1 MSANTFRK
9 RISID
14 TGAQSLPRR
23 APEARSA
30 RASGRVKYLAPL
42 AFLVVFLLF
51 WEFAPQLLSI
61 QSNILPPFSSV
72 VQVFGDPLTVH
83 LYFEH
88 ALVTLKE
95 AAFGLVIGGGLGLL
109 VGIVLTESRILMTT
123 FYPYIVALQC
133 MPKVAIAP
141 LLVIWFGFGITSKV
155 VIVALLC
162 FFPVLVNTISGIRSV
177 SREQLELFAAVR
189 ATRFKTLVHLLLPAA
204 LPNILTGFE
213 LAVVV
218 SLLGAIVGEFVGAEE
233 GLGVLLLQAQFQ
245 MAMPSVFAILLVLAL
260 LGVVFNLLIR
270 TIRRRTLFWVAGESG
285 R

>member
-1 MSANTFRK
+1 MRDKT
-9 RISID
+9 
-14 TGAQSLPRR
+14 
-23 APEARSA
+23 
-30 RASGRVKYLAPL
+30 KYTAPL
-42 AFLVVFLLF
+42 VFLVLFLLF
-51 WEFAPQLLSI
+51 WQYAPALFSI
-61 QSNILPPFSSV
+61 QSNILPPFSGV
-72 VQVFGDPLTVH
+72 MRVFTDSLTVN

-95 AAFGLVIGGGLGLL
+95 AALGLVIGGGLGL
-109 VGIVLTESRILMTT
+109 VTGVVLTESRMLMTT

-162 FFPVLVNTISGIRSV
+162 FFPVLVNTITGIRSV

-189 ATRFKTLVHLLLPAA
+189 ATRFKTLVHLLIPAA
-204 LPNILTGFE
+204 LPSILTGFE

-260 LGVVFNLLIR
+260 LGVIFNLLIR
-270 TIRRRTLFWVAGESG
+270 TIRKRTLFWVAGESA

>member
-1 MSANTFRK
+1 M
-9 RISID
+9 
-14 TGAQSLPRR
+14 
-23 APEARSA
+23 RSNA
-30 RASGRVKYLAPL
+30 KLVAPL
-42 AFLVVFLLF
+42 VFLVLFLVF
-51 WEFAPQLLSI
+51 WQYAPTLLSI
-61 QSNILPPFSSV
+61 QSNILPPFSDV
-72 VQVFGDPLTVH
+72 MTVFTDSLTLG
-83 LYFEH
+83 LYLEH

-95 AAFGLVIGGGLGLL
+95 AAIGLVIGGGLGFL
-109 VGIVLTESRILMTT
+109 VGVLLTESRILMTT

-141 LLVIWFGFGITSKV
+141 LLVIWFGFGITSKI

-189 ATRFKTLVHLLLPAA
+189 ATRFKTLVHLLIPAA
-204 LPNILTGFE
+204 LPSILTGFE
-213 LAVVV
+213 LAIVV

-260 LGVVFNLLIR
+260 LGVIFNLLIR
-270 TIRRRTLFWVAGESG
+270 TIRKRTLFWVAGESA